1 LEFTIEMASA
11 PLSLVT
17 RGGLA
22 FAAVEELDLS
32 TGQAMYD
39 VTGSRVRGVV
49 VLEPA
54 ADDYTGSLVVERVY
68 DGARD
73 VPAAYMTN
81 VRVQFGR
88 GIDVPFTEP
97 TDALAVNRVT
107 LYGGFVFDPATARA
121 RHLAGLWGI
130 GAYIKRRGLGMYKS
144 VPGNTSDKGADV
156 VMALVEHWIGIPE
169 RPQLIA
175 AYLRRFSAEW
185 AARLP
190 SGRRTI

>member
-1 LEFTIEMASA
+1 MIETASA

-17 RGGLA
+17 RSGLA
-22 FAAVEELDLS
+22 FAAAQELDLS
-32 TGQAMYD
+32 AGQTVYD
-39 VTGSRVRGVV
+39 ITGSRVRGVI

-54 ADDYTGSLVVERVY
+54 ADDYTGPLVVERVY
-68 DGARD
+68 DDARD

-97 TDALAVNRVT
+97 TDAIAVNRVT
-107 LYGGFVFDPATARA
+107 LYGGFVFDPATERA
-121 RHLAGLWGI
+121 KHVAGLWGI
-130 GAYIKRRGLGMYKS
+130 GAYIKRRGPGWYRS
-144 VPGNTSDKGADV
+144 VPGNTSTRAADV

-185 AARLP
+185 ATRLP